1 MIDSQKIG
9 QFILEKRKSFGY
21 TQQQL
26 AEVLGVTNKAVS
38 KWETGEGLPDISLFP
53 VLGEVLGVSVDE
65 LLQGGALA
73 HSSEDNQGR
82 KTSVTDGVALSRYQW
97 ERQIEKFKKRCLV
110 SLFISLLGTIC
121 FGIVWLEQQDYY
133 SFGIGIIA
141 QLVSI
146 CLFVASYWSLAFE
159 ERAYLALYSE
169 EKPQSR
175 ALFWKFLCWLLM
187 FWLIV
192 PLLLLDNFVVRLIPW
207 ARSSIA
213 DISFFLAGIGII
225 ALFLLFNHYRRR
237 W

>member
-1 MIDSQKIG
+1 MVDTKKVGEYIQ
-9 QFILEKRKSFGY
+9 EKRKDLGY

-26 AEVLGVTNKAVS
+26 AEILGVTNKAVS

-53 VLGEVLGVSVDE
+53 VLAEVLGVTVDE
-65 LLQGGALA
+65 LLRGEDAESNENKQGGALLC
-73 HSSEDNQGR
+73 
-82 KTSVTDGVALSRYQW
+82 KDGAVLSRYQL
-97 ERQIEKFKKRCLV
+97 ERQIEKFKKRCL
-110 SLFISLLGTIC
+110 LSLLISVLGIIC
-121 FGIVWLEQQDYY
+121 FGIVWLEKQDYY
-133 SFGIGIIA
+133 SFGIGFIA
-141 QLVSI
+141 QALSI
-146 CLFVASYWSLAFE
+146 CLFIGAYWSFAFE
-159 ERAYLALYSE
+159 ERAYLALYPG

-192 PLLLLDNFVVRLIPW
+192 PLLFLDDFVVRLIPW

-225 ALFLLFNHYRRR
+225 VLFLLFNQYRRR